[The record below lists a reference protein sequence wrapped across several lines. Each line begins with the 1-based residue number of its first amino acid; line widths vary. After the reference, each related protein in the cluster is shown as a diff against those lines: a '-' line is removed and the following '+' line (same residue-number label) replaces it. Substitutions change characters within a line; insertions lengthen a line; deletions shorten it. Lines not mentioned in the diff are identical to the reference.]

1 MKKAIEIVEAMI
13 AKVNTELHEVQ
24 EKYKGTRPD
33 SIYDAS
39 YRKVL
44 EQMHDRLI
52 AKSIV
57 LEDVPCECGLIIDRD
72 INAAINILQEG
83 IRILQ
88 ET

>member
-1 MKKAIEIVEAMI
+1 MKKAIEIVEAML
-13 AKVNTELHEVQ
+13 AKVNNELHDVQ

-39 YRKVL
+39 YRKLL

-57 LEDVPCECGLIIDRD
+57 LEDVVRELEKAEDAD
-72 INAAINILQEG
+72 KG
-83 IRILQ
+83 IVDKGV
-88 ET
+88 

>member
-39 YRKVL
+39 YRKLL

-52 AKSIV
+52 TKTIV
-57 LEDVPCECGLIIDRD
+57 LEDVERELEKAEDSD
-72 INAAINILQEG
+72 KG
-83 IRILQ
+83 IVDKGA
-88 ET
+88 

>member
-1 MKKAIEIVEAMI
+1 MNMKKAIEIVKGMI
-13 AKVNTELHEVQ
+13 TRVNTELYDVQ
-24 EKYKGTRPD
+24 ERYRRTRPD

-57 LEDVPCECGLIIDRD
+57 LEDVVRELEKAEDAD
-72 INAAINILQEG
+72 KG
-83 IRILQ
+83 IVDKGV
-88 ET
+88 